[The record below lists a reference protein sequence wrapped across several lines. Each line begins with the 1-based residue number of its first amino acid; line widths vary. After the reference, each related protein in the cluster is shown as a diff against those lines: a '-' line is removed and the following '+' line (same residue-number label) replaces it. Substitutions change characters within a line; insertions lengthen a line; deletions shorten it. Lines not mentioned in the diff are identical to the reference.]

1 MVLDLDTY
9 LLKKKL
15 QFQSESKKLRWIKSL
30 KPEILVR
37 VGTTTLIDE
46 KEMDQLY
53 LRYIDKQVKLRKE
66 RQQRAKRLAVSKRQ
80 EKTP

>member
-15 QFQSESKKLRWIKSL
+15 QFQSESKKLLWIKSL